1 MPIIVYQIDYQ
12 NPEQGAHLIR
22 LLDHYAQ
29 DEMGGGQSLPDSVK
43 QTLVSNLAK
52 LPHAITLLAY
62 DGDEVVGLVN
72 AFEGFSTFAN
82 EPLINIHDVV
92 VVKPRRGEG
101 IARQMLAVIEEI
113 AKARGCCKLTLE
125 VLSGNEAA
133 KASYRRCGFSDY
145 SLGEGKGAALFW
157 QKKLS

>member
-1 MPIIVYQIDYQ
+1 MTIVIYSVEYE
-12 NPEQGAHLIR
+12 NPTHASDLIG

-29 DEMGGGQSLPDSVK
+29 DPMGVGEPLSEPVK
-43 QTLVSNLAK
+43 QTLVSNLAQ
-52 LPHAITLLAY
+52 LPHAMSFLAY
-62 DGDEVVGLVN
+62 DEDKPIGLVN

-92 VVKPRRGEG
+92 VHRDHRGQG
-101 IARQMLAVIEEI
+101 VAQQLLAVVEEV

-125 VLSGNEAA
+125 VLSRNTTAQ
-133 KASYRRCGFSDY
+133 ASYKRFGFDSY
-145 SLGEGKGAALFW
+145 SLDPNQGGAWFW